1 MEGPVRNDRPLR
13 VLHLVDSLRV
23 GGKERQVVE
32 LLKGLCHLEDVQ
44 LMLVTM
50 GQEQFYVPEIN
61 GLELPL
67 IYLLRKMRWD
77 PSIFIRLHG
86 ILRNFKADIVH
97 TNSDMATFY
106 ALPLTKLLRAKLV
119 NGCVRGALPT
129 VGLRGKLRRL
139 LLGLSDARVANSKAG
154 LESVGLREGRK
165 GNYVIYN
172 GFSIQGFRERAGA
185 VNGSE
190 GWNIGSR
197 KVVGMVAEFSDYK
210 DYVTYI
216 KAAQMILQKR
226 NDVSFI
232 AVGGGKNLEACKQ
245 LAASAGSGIRFLGE
259 RRDVEAIVNAIHVG
273 VLCTYT
279 EGISNSVMEYMAAG
293 KPTVASR
300 VGDLHELIND
310 GVEGILVPP
319 ADAAALEAALFR
331 LKSDRRLCV
340 AMGAVARAKVLTS
353 HTWDMVART
362 ILELGDMSLPRP
374 VQARDWREESKGQ
387 EVQE

>member
-1 MEGPVRNDRPLR
+1 
-13 VLHLVDSLRV
+13 VDSLRV

-32 LLKGLCHLEDVQ
+32 LLKGLCRHEDVQ

-50 GQEQFYVPEIN
+50 GQEQFYVSEIK

-67 IYLLRKMRWD
+67 IYLLRRIRWD

-86 ILRNFKADIVH
+86 ILRNFKPDIVH

-106 ALPLTKLLRAKLV
+106 ALPLTKLSRAKLV
-119 NGCVRGALPT
+119 NGCVRGALPA
-129 VGLRGKLRRL
+129 VGFRGKLRRL

-172 GFSIQGFRERAGA
+172 GFDVQGFRERAGA

-293 KPTVASR
+293 KPSIVTDGGGSR
-300 VGDLHELIND
+300 ELVLD
-310 GVEGILVPP
+310 GHTGFLVSHSNPQ
-319 ADAAALEAALFR
+319 
-331 LKSDRRLCV
+331 
-340 AMGAVARAKVLTS
+340 AVAAKIELLLDSSDLGKQMGRA
-353 HTWDMVART
+353 A
-362 ILELGDMSLPRP
+362 
-374 VQARDWREESKGQ
+374 QARLFDKFSLEQLVENTMRMYRETARVSP
-387 EVQE
+387 

>member
-32 LLKGLCHLEDVQ
+32 LLKGLCHLEQVQ

-50 GQEQFYVPEIN
+50 GQERFYVPEIE

-172 GFSIQGFRERAGA
+172 GFDVQGFRERAGA

-293 KPTVASR
+293 KPSIVTDGGGSR
-300 VGDLHELIND
+300 ELVVD
-310 GVEGILVPP
+310 GHTGFLVSPSNP
-319 ADAAALEAALFR
+319 Q
-331 LKSDRRLCV
+331 
-340 AMGAVARAKVLTS
+340 AVAAKIELLLDSSDLGKQMGRAAKERLLDKFS
-353 HTWDMVART
+353 
-362 ILELGDMSLPRP
+362 LEQLVENTMRMY
-374 VQARDWREESKGQ
+374 RETLQVSR
-387 EVQE
+387 

>member
-1 MEGPVRNDRPLR
+1 M
-13 VLHLVDSLRV
+13 DSLRV

-32 LLKGLCHLEDVQ
+32 LLRGLCRQEDVQ

-50 GQEQFYVPEIN
+50 GQEQFYVSEIR

-67 IYLLRKMRWD
+67 VYLLRRIRWD
-77 PSIFIRLHG
+77 PSVFIRLHG
-86 ILRNFKADIVH
+86 ILRNFKPDIVH

-106 ALPLTKLLRAKLV
+106 ALPLTKLSRAKLV
-119 NGCVRGALPT
+119 NGCVRGALPA
-129 VGLRGKLRRL
+129 VGFRGKLRRL
-139 LLGLSDARVANSKAG
+139 LLGLSDVRVANSKAG

-172 GFSIQGFRERAGA
+172 GFDFQRFRERSAA

-190 GWNIGSR
+190 GWDTGSR

-259 RRDVEAIVNAIHVG
+259 RRDVEAIVNAIDVG

-293 KPTVASR
+293 KPSIVTDGGGSRELVLDGNTGFLVSAS
-300 VGDLHELIND
+300 N
-310 GVEGILVPP
+310 PQ
-319 ADAAALEAALFR
+319 
-331 LKSDRRLCV
+331 
-340 AMGAVARAKVLTS
+340 AVAAKIELLLDGSDLGMRMGRA
-353 HTWDMVART
+353 
-362 ILELGDMSLPRP
+362 G
-374 VQARDWREESKGQ
+374 QARLLDKFSLEQLVTNTMRMYRET
-387 EVQE
+387 VQVNR